1 MLRIIWR
8 AGCLET
14 CTSGSGLGSGG
25 SSWAYTTCVLPSEM
39 RIWPSCGQFVKLCR
53 GGSPDIQS
61 TPEGYHPL
69 AT

>member
-25 SSWAYTTCVLPSEM
+25 SSWAYTTCVLPLEM
-39 RIWPSCGQFVKLCR
+39 RIRLSETVSRNYAVAGARTCSQWPAS
-53 GGSPDIQS
+53 
-61 TPEGYHPL
+61 
-69 AT
+69 